1 MKLRLF
7 ITLWALAVGL
17 ALSAALGDQPSFPG
31 RIAIVGN
38 DYNVYTF
45 SALDTAQLTTDGSV
59 ERAYQWPTWS
69 RDGRLA
75 FFCCDLATTANLR
88 TGVFIS
94 SDGIA
99 PARRVVESI
108 AQPIIYANWSPAAC
122 SPDGA
127 CRDLSILVN
136 DLRSNR
142 LRVELVRDDG
152 AQAAVS
158 QVAVGSPF
166 YTTFSPNGL
175 SILMHRN
182 NILLEVYDIA
192 NNNSSMIEG
201 RSSGTFQTAAW
212 SPVDDRLLYGIP
224 GSDRTTNL
232 VVNQN
237 GSVETLATGLNG
249 AVAFTWSPD
258 GTLIAYRTRTQRGL
272 DPVVVVNARTGRVVS
287 SGGQDVFAF
296 WWSPDSSKLAFLSI
310 VRPGDAAMLSREP
323 VQNAPEAR
331 VRWVVMDANTGE
343 LTSFVPFNPNY
354 ELAYFAN
361 YFDQFA
367 VSHAIWSPDSRYL
380 VYSEAIDAQSSQVT
394 VLDTLTGEM
403 FKLADGRVGVW
414 SWQ

>member
-1 MKLRLF
+1 MKLRLVM
-7 ITLWALAVGL
+7 TLWALVMSVTLG
-17 ALSAALGDQPSFPG
+17 AAFDEQPAFPG
-31 RIAIVGN
+31 RIAIIGN
-38 DYNVYTF
+38 DHNVYTL
-45 SALDTAQLTTDGSV
+45 SATDTAQLTTDGSLQ
-59 ERAYQWPTWS
+59 RAYQWPTWS

-75 FFCCDLATTANLR
+75 FFCCDLATTSSLR

-94 SDGIA
+94 SDGVT
-99 PARRVVESI
+99 PARQVVESI
-108 AQPIIYANWSPAAC
+108 AQPVIYANWSPAAC

-127 CRDLSILVN
+127 CRNLSILVN

-142 LRVELVRDDG
+142 LRVELVRDEG
-152 AQAAVS
+152 EQATRS

-166 YTTFSPNGL
+166 YTTFSPDGR

-182 NILLEVYDIA
+182 NILLEVYDIDT
-192 NNNSSMIEG
+192 NRSQLIEA

-224 GSDRTTNL
+224 NSDRTTNL

-237 GSVETLATGLNG
+237 GSVQTLATGLGG
-249 AVAFTWSPD
+249 AVAFAWSPD

-272 DPVVVVNARTGRVVS
+272 EPVVVINARTGRVIS

-296 WWSPDSSKLAFLSI
+296 WWSPDSTKIALLSI
-310 VRPGDAAMLSREP
+310 LRPGDAAMLSREP
-323 VQNAPEAR
+323 VQNAPNVR

-343 LTSFVPFNPNY
+343 LTAFEPFVPNY

-367 VSHAIWSPDSRYL
+367 VSHAIWSPDSRYI
-380 VYSEAIDAQSSQVT
+380 VYSEAIGTDGNQVT
-394 VLDTLTGEM
+394 VLDTITGEM
-403 FKLADGRVGVW
+403 FTLADGRVGVW
-414 SWQ
+414 GW

>member
-1 MKLRLF
+1 MNLRLF
-7 ITLWALAVGL
+7 VTLWALVL
-17 ALSAALGDQPSFPG
+17 SLTLSAALDDQPAFPG
-31 RIAIVGN
+31 RIAIIGS
-38 DYNVYTF
+38 DYNVYTL
-45 SALDTAQLTTDGSV
+45 SAVDTVQLTTDGSLQ
-59 ERAYQWPTWS
+59 RAYQWPTWS

-75 FFCCDLATTANLR
+75 FFCCDLATTSSLR

-94 SDGIA
+94 PNGIA
-99 PARRVVESI
+99 PARQVVESI

-127 CRDLSILVN
+127 CRNLSILVN

-142 LRVELVRDDG
+142 LRVELVRDEGD
-152 AQAAVS
+152 QATRS

-166 YTTFSPNGL
+166 YTTFSPDGQ

-192 NNNSSMIEG
+192 TSTSRMIEG

-224 GSDRTTNL
+224 NSEQTTNL

-237 GSVETLATGLNG
+237 GSVQTIAAGLSG
-249 AVAFTWSPD
+249 AVAFAWSPD

-272 DPVVVVNARTGRVVS
+272 DPVIVINARTGRVIS

-296 WWSPDSSKLAFLSI
+296 WWSPDSRKLAFLS
-310 VRPGDAAMLSREP
+310 VLRPGDAAMVSREP
-323 VQNAPEAR
+323 VQNAPNVR
-331 VRWVVMDANTGE
+331 VRWVVMDANSGA
-343 LTSFVPFNPNY
+343 LTPFEPFVPNY

-367 VSHAIWSPDSRYL
+367 VSHAIWSPDSRYI
-380 VYSEAIDAQSSQVT
+380 VYSEAIGPDGNQVT
-394 VLDTLTGEM
+394 VLDTATNET
-403 FKLADGRVGVW
+403 FKLADGRAGVW
-414 SWQ
+414 SW

>member
-1 MKLRLF
+1 MNLRLF
-7 ITLWALAVGL
+7 VTLWALVL
-17 ALSAALGDQPSFPG
+17 SLTLSAALGDQPAFPG
-31 RIAIVGN
+31 RIAIIGN
-38 DYNVYTF
+38 DYNLYTI
-45 SALDTAQLTTDGSV
+45 SAVDTVQLTTDGSLQ
-59 ERAYQWPTWS
+59 RAYQWPTWS

-75 FFCCDLATTANLR
+75 FFCCDLATTSSLR

-94 SDGIA
+94 PNGIA
-99 PARRVVESI
+99 PARQVVESI

-142 LRVELVRDDG
+142 LRVELVRDERE
-152 AQAAVS
+152 QATRS

-166 YTTFSPNGL
+166 YTTFSPDGQ

-182 NILLEVYDIA
+182 NILLEVYDIGT
-192 NNNSSMIEG
+192 STSRMIEE

-224 GSDRTTNL
+224 NSEQTTNL

-237 GSVETLATGLNG
+237 GSVQTIAAGLSG
-249 AVAFTWSPD
+249 AVAFAWSPD

-272 DPVVVVNARTGRVVS
+272 DPVIVINARTGRVIS

-296 WWSPDSSKLAFLSI
+296 WWSPDSRKLAFLS
-310 VRPGDAAMLSREP
+310 VLRPGDAAMVSREP
-323 VQNAPEAR
+323 VQNAPNVR
-331 VRWVVMDANTGE
+331 VRWVVMDANSGA
-343 LTSFVPFNPNY
+343 LTSFEPFVPNY

-367 VSHAIWSPDSRYL
+367 VSHAIWSPDSRYI
-380 VYSEAIDAQSSQVT
+380 VYSEAIGADSNQVT
-394 VLDTLTGEM
+394 VLDTATSET
-403 FKLADGRVGVW
+403 FKLADGRAGVW
-414 SWQ
+414 SW